1 MPPHSRKKLLIYPQF
16 QLLLIVSNL
25 VILLSS
31 FGILLG
37 LVSQVFSKLGDMG
50 TQLNLPPGHLFFTFI
65 HTQANS
71 LLLYLAIAV
80 VLSCCLSVGVM
91 LWLSHRLAGPMVRLR
106 ADLERMAQTGVI
118 GEVKFRSNDFL
129 QELPEAVNAALSKFR

>member
-1 MPPHSRKKLLIYPQF
+1 
-16 QLLLIVSNL
+16 

-31 FGILLG
+31 FGILMG

-91 LWLSHRLAGPMVRLR
+91 LWLSHLFPDPLFI
-106 ADLERMAQTGVI
+106 ADSDAIFM
-118 GEVKFRSNDFL
+118 N
-129 QELPEAVNAALSKFR
+129 